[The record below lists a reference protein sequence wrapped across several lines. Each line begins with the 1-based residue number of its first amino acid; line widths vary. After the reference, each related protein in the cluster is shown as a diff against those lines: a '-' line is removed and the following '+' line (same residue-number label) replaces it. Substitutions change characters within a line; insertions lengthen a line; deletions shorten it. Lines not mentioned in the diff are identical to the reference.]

1 MKIFLDSIG
10 CRLNQS
16 ELETYARQFR
26 ATGHELVDTASAADI
41 VIINTCTVTAAADS
55 DSRQKIRQATR
66 AGAEKIILTGC
77 WSSLYPDDAL
87 ALPGVSRVI
96 HNRDKENLVP
106 EILQIP
112 IEQFDLEPIARQPI
126 PGARLRTRA
135 FVKVQDGC
143 DNRCT
148 FCITTIARG
157 TGQSRPISAVI
168 SDINQSL
175 KDDDT
180 GSAVKEV
187 VLTGVHLGSW
197 GNDLFPQSHLKQ
209 LVETILRETDI
220 PRLRLSSLEPWDLDE
235 DFFILWENHRLCRHI
250 HLPLQSGCE
259 ATLRRMARKTTPKEY
274 AQLVKLVRSVCP
286 DIAVTTDIITGFPG
300 ESDEEFYASLAF
312 VQQMQFSGGHVF
324 TYSERPGTAAAGM
337 PNQVHYPI
345 RKERNALMRALL
357 AESAQDYQSGFVNST
372 LPVLWETAKEKD
384 SQGWQLKGL
393 TDNYLRVRV
402 ISQTNLWNR
411 ITPVHLTGIN
421 TDGLYGEITSL

>member
-66 AGAEKIILTGC
+66 AGAEKIIVTGC

-300 ESDEEFYASLAF
+300 ESDEEFDASLAF

-393 TDNYLRVRV
+393 TDNYLRVRA

-411 ITPVHLTGIN
+411 ITPFHLTGIN